1 MKLIAQGA
9 EAKIFK
15 ENNKIIKERIRKN
28 YRNKDLD
35 EFLRKSRTKKELKI
49 LADLRRAGVKVP
61 RIIDSDKYM
70 IILEYIDGD
79 KLKDVLD
86 RKNFEKHCKR
96 IGEIVAKM
104 HDGDIIHGD
113 LTTSNLLVK
122 NNELYLID
130 FGLSKETSNLE
141 QKAADLLT
149 LYQNFKAIHPEF
161 DCWKYFLQGYKSNET
176 EKVLKTFEKMMK
188 RRRYI

>member
-1 MKLIAQGA
+1 MRLIAQGA
-9 EAKIFK
+9 EAKIFR

-61 RIIDSDKYM
+61 RIIDSDKYT
-70 IILEYIDGD
+70 IILEYIDGN

-104 HDGDIIHGD
+104 HDEDIVHGD

-122 NNELYLID
+122 DNELYLICLLYTSPSPRD
-130 FGLSKETSNLE
+130 LSTSRMPSS
-141 QKAADLLT
+141 A
-149 LYQNFKAIHPEF
+149 
-161 DCWKYFLQGYKSNET
+161 
-176 EKVLKTFEKMMK
+176 
-188 RRRYI
+188 